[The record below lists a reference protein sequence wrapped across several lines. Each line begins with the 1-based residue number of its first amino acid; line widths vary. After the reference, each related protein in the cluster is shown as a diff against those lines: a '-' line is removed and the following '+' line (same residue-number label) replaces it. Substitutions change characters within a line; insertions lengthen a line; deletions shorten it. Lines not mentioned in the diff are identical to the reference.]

1 MQKSKGLCYLAGP
14 IAGIS
19 GSEAIDWRTG
29 ATNLLSRAGVD
40 VRDPMRAKHALASKA
55 SISRTFHDYETM
67 GTFFTSK
74 GIMTRDFN
82 DVKQADVL
90 LVNLLGAKTPS
101 LGTIMEM
108 AWAFALQKPCVVAI
122 EATGNPHDNHP
133 MIHEAMSF
141 RVPTLYEAIGSVYI
155 ILGGNTSLTSLAEED
170 MGHGSDCYRCHP
182 SLGNK

>member
-1 MQKSKGLCYLAGP
+1 MLYRSYGLVYLAGP
-14 IAGIS
+14 IAGVT
-19 GSEAIDWRTG
+19 GHEAIDWRTEV
-29 ATNLLSRAGVD
+29 AFTLQENCID
-40 VRDPMRAKHALASKA
+40 IRDPMRAKHALASEA
-55 SISRTFHDYETM
+55 SISRTFHSYEKK

-90 LVNLLGAKTPS
+90 LVNLLGAETPS

-122 EATGNPHDNHP
+122 EASGNPHDNHP

-141 RVPTLYEAIGSVYI
+141 RVETLEEAVKSVVV
-155 ILGGNTSLTSLAEED
+155 ILGREPYEL
-170 MGHGSDCYRCHP
+170 
-182 SLGNK
+182 